1 MTAAGATR
9 AVALVL
15 YDADC
20 GFCTRAAGWIPRLGA
35 QVEVSSLQSHDLESL
50 GVDEDRAGLEMP
62 VVLEDGTIAYGHH
75 AWAQVLLRSPQP
87 WRLLGA
93 ALDSRVMEVPGAAVY
108 RLVAANRG
116 RLPGG
121 TAACALPPSSGA

>member
-1 MTAAGATR
+1 MTTSGAHR
-9 AVALVL
+9 AVPLVL

-35 QVEVSSLQSHDLESL
+35 QVEVSSLQAHDLVAL
-50 GVDEDRAGLEMP
+50 GVDPDRSGLEMP
-62 VVLEDGTIAYGHH
+62 AVLEDGTVAWGHH
-75 AWAQVLLRSPQP
+75 AWAEILLRSPQP

-93 ALDSRVMEVPGAAVY
+93 ALGSRVMEVPGAAAY

-121 TAACALPPSSGA
+121 TAQCALPPSPGA